1 VSATVYTMRAIHRR
15 HPDYRSGGE
24 STVTDE
30 TSTTIDD
37 VGSRSSASRYR
48 EVPSRSSALRFALA
62 GFVALVL
69 GALLVAWIA
78 HDLHAA
84 NARDL
89 PLNRWFHDRAASGGV
104 VHSLSEWVSW
114 IGAGERTVPIE
125 LAFAGVLLV
134 ARRWRWS
141 VFLVVSSMGG
151 LAIATSL
158 KSLVGR
164 PRPPWFI
171 IYPGQRPLTF
181 PSFPS
186 GHTFAGIAGWVAM
199 AIVLLFV
206 LPRPW
211 ATVTATVVAVIGVA
225 NGPSR
230 LFLGKHWV
238 TDILGAWLLGS
249 AWLLLVWAAFLLWL
263 APRRD
268 GEPPPP
274 GDRVAG
280 VPRS

>member
-125 LAFAGVLLV
+125 LAFAGVL
-134 ARRWRWS
+134 
-141 VFLVVSSMGG
+141 
-151 LAIATSL
+151 
-158 KSLVGR
+158 
-164 PRPPWFI
+164 
-171 IYPGQRPLTF
+171 
-181 PSFPS
+181 
-186 GHTFAGIAGWVAM
+186 
-199 AIVLLFV
+199 
-206 LPRPW
+206 
-211 ATVTATVVAVIGVA
+211 GVA